1 MGTTRERRRRQL
13 EHRHAESMIRR
24 RTDPPTPP
32 GSGAPS
38 PRRPVG
44 PSGSGSSMISEA
56 HREHRYL
63 RLHADGH
70 SVDTTT
76 WRAEEPQLRQRRY
89 RRNLVFMIVFGII
102 LALAFVVVLNQAQQD
117 QQQQQQ
123 QQQHAS
129 ALSRWLQKELHLPP
143 ILTKIFSDTS
153 TSTDVP
159 EPVLVAVA
167 DTESNFGRDPGAQT
181 VNASGCVGFMQIGVT
196 GACGDTW
203 NETVTLDGPD
213 GKKRTIVVKDAYT
226 LGTRPASYP
235 GESAT
240 HPNPND
246 PFDAVMAAAVIL
258 RAKIGGAPITDLG
271 KAAYDAVEAYNGTGA
286 AAVAY
291 ANTVM
296 GHARSWQQAADAS
309 EASTTTGP
317 LSSSPSLERIITVA
331 DQIAAA
337 QYGYCMGGGHTFPLA
352 KPSHG
357 TYCHAAN
364 NTFISGDA
372 YDGLDC
378 SGAVSM
384 LFQQAGYNIP
394 TMDSAGFASLGEPGI
409 DPSGELTIW
418 ANPGSGADGHVFVEI
433 AGEDWGTS
441 NSIAYGGP
449 HWGSQTTENMTPRH
463 LPGI

>member
-1 MGTTRERRRRQL
+1 MPTTRERRRRQR
-13 EHRHAESMIRR
+13 EHSRAETTIRR
-24 RTDPPTPP
+24 RTDPPTAP
-32 GSGAPS
+32 GSAAPS
-38 PRRPVG
+38 PRRPAD
-44 PSGSGSSMISEA
+44 PAGSGSRSASEV
-56 HREHRYL
+56 HRSARHIQ
-63 RLHADGH
+63 LHADSH
-70 SVDTTT
+70 SVDTTS

-89 RRNLVFMIVFGII
+89 RRRPVVMVVFAII
-102 LALAFVVVLNQAQQD
+102 LALAFVVVLNKAEQD

-123 QQQHAS
+123 NTS

-143 ILTKIFSDTS
+143 SLIEIFSDAG

-159 EPVLVAVA
+159 VPVLAAVA
-167 DTESNFGRDPGAQT
+167 DTESSFGSDPGAQR
-181 VNASGCVGFMQIGVT
+181 VNGSGCIGFMQIGVS

-213 GKKRTIVVKDAYT
+213 GKKRKIVVKDAYT

-235 GESAT
+235 GETAT

-246 PFDAVMAAAVIL
+246 PFDAVMAAGVIL
-258 RAKIGGAPITDLG
+258 RAKIGGAAITNLG
-271 KAAYDAVEAYNGTGA
+271 QTAYDAVEAYNGSGP

-309 EASTTTGP
+309 AASTTTGP
-317 LSSSPSLERIITVA
+317 VSSSPSLERIITVA

-378 SGAVSM
+378 SGSVSM

-394 TMDSAGFASLGEPGI
+394 TMASAGFASLGEPGV
-409 DPSGELTIW
+409 DPSGQLTIW
-418 ANPGSGADGHVFVEI
+418 ANPGAGAAGHVFVEI
-433 AGEDWGTS
+433 DGEDWGTS

-449 HWGSQTTENMTPRH
+449 HWGSQTTQNMTPRH